1 MAVNVYA
8 TGQTTDNMS
17 RHDMLAWVNNCL
29 EANFGKIEELCT
41 GAAYCQFMDMMFPGS
56 VLMKKV
62 KFQTNLEHEYIQ
74 NFKTLQ
80 ASFKKMSVDKVIPVD
95 KLIKGKFQ
103 DNFEFLQW
111 FKRFFDSNYDGS
123 EYQALEA
130 RGGLPLG
137 GGGGGGGGGAPR
149 RSQMA
154 RPAARAP
161 HRPAAAPAARSAPAA
176 RPAAPR
182 AAPAAR
188 SAAGDSRQAEVD
200 ELTTQVQTMQ
210 LTLEDLEKERDF
222 YFGKLRDIEVICQE
236 EEGTNSDL
244 IQRILAILYATAD
257 GFAVPDDEE
266 EVPPPPGDDEY

>member
-80 ASFKKMSVDKVIPVD
+80 ASFKKMSVDKVVS
-95 KLIKGKFQ
+95 IKQLVRGKFQ
-103 DNFEFLQW
+103 DNFEFCQW
-111 FKRFFDSNYDGS
+111 FHRFFEANGGAQAAAEYD
-123 EYQALEA
+123 ALSA
-130 RGGLPLG
+130 RGGSVMGRLWSQQRANVARTG
-137 GGGGGGGGGAPR
+137 SS
-149 RSQMA
+149 RSTGSA
-154 RPAARAP
+154 S
-161 HRPAAAPAARSAPAA
+161 AAPAARSAPAA